1 MKKKMLTALALLLV
15 MTTLSGCGA
24 ISLLAPNVTEATDLP
39 HLLVQQ
45 IDVAMY
51 PSDTELARHYESQQ
65 NLTAILQILRTL
77 VTTKA
82 PEKAP
87 DLEDG
92 QTYYTVTTTY
102 SCGDSRVYYI
112 VGYQFLKAGDDDWC
126 VIDFNKAMELTQ
138 YLRTHP
144 SENGTYVPPAVT
156 PTTPSLPVETEPA
169 ETES

>member
-1 MKKKMLTALALLLV
+1 MKKKILAVLALVLV
-15 MTTLSGCGA
+15 MTTISGCGLV
-24 ISLLAPNVTEATDLP
+24 SLLGPGVTEDTDLP
-39 HLLVQQ
+39 HLMVRQ

-92 QTYYTVTTTY
+92 QTYYTVTITY
-102 SCGDSRVYYI
+102 SCGDSRVYYM
-112 VGYQFLKAGDDDWC
+112 VGYQYMKAGEDDWC

-138 YLRTHP
+138 YFRTHP
-144 SENGTYVPPAVT
+144 SENGTYIGPSSTPAT
-156 PTTPSLPVETEPA
+156 PTQPVETEPA